1 MLPLTSL
8 RTIVLNDGFV
18 TKYGPCAL
26 LTVRLRLP
34 PLRPNNLSFIPL
46 SRSLSLSD
54 QGKGVPDLA
63 ARRFVRM
70 LKDTLPSLVV
80 LALCDYDP
88 WGLQIL
94 CTYAFGSQVRQ

>member
-1 MLPLTSL
+1 MANHSAQRRLCDEVWALRITYCTSSL
-8 RTIVLNDGFV
+8 AAPT
-18 TKYGPCAL
+18 
-26 LTVRLRLP
+26 P
-34 PLRPNNLSFIPL
+34 PMISA
-46 SRSLSLSD
+46 SYRSLSLSLFD

-94 CTYAFGSQVRQ
+94 CTYAFGSQVRR

>member
-1 MLPLTSL
+1 MGLAHCLL
-8 RTIVLNDGFV
+8 YVLACRPMIS
-18 TKYGPCAL
+18 THTAL
-26 LTVRLRLP
+26 
-34 PLRPNNLSFIPL
+34 
-46 SRSLSLSD
+46 SLSLSD

-94 CTYAFGSQVRQ
+94 CTYAFSSLVRR